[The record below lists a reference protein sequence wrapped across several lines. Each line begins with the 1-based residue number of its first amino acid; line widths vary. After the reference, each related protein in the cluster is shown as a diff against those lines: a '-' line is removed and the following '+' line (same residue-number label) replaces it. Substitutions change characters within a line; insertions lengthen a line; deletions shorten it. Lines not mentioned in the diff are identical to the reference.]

1 MTKADLIGRISA
13 IYPYMSLKNIDRV
26 LAIIFDSITKK
37 LAEGGRV
44 ELRDFGSFCVRH
56 RKEIEGR
63 NPKSGEKVV
72 IPARDVPFFKAGK
85 KLKDVVNGK
94 VEPKR
99 GKSLAFLNN
108 QKAD

>member
-85 KLKDVVNGK
+85 K
-94 VEPKR
+94 
-99 GKSLAFLNN
+99 
-108 QKAD
+108 